1 MRPIKRKT
9 YTNFISIMN
18 YLVRE
23 KHYAEREAERLTH
36 QVFDNME
43 SAPGSDAWTFAT
55 RILAKEDYEA
65 EYTTA

>member
-23 KHYAEREAERLTH
+23 KHYTEREAERLTSSS
-36 QVFDNME
+36 VSCSKMRRF
-43 SAPGSDAWTFAT
+43 SA
-55 RILAKEDYEA
+55 R
-65 EYTTA
+65 